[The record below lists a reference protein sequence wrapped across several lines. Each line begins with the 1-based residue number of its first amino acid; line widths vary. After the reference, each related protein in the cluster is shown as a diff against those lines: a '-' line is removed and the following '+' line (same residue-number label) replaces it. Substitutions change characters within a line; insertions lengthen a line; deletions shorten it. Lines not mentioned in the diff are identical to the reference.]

1 MPSPHGGRR
10 PGAGRKRA
18 PLIEPKPV
26 QSLVQR
32 LGVMSP
38 GDAGLRSRTAFAM
51 AAYGARDEEIAVTLG
66 VPVSL
71 LSEFHASEIEAGR
84 TMTSVNI
91 RAEILRSATGDGRPF
106 SVTAAK
112 TALRFLE
119 PGARA

>member
-1 MPSPHGGRR
+1 
-10 PGAGRKRA
+10 
-18 PLIEPKPV
+18 
-26 QSLVQR
+26 
-32 LGVMSP
+32 
-38 GDAGLRSRTAFAM
+38 M